1 MSQKKW
7 QPVLLS
13 ISRKSESWPADLA
26 SRYPFS
32 VPVIQSLTKIKF
44 TAPVT
49 FLIGE
54 NGSGKSTFLE
64 ALAVASEVPF
74 AGSNQSFDD
83 GSLASARLL
92 AISLRLSW
100 TRRLRQGMFMR
111 AEDFFG
117 YLKRR
122 ARDDAR
128 INRERIE
135 LNGPPTAPAVTD
147 RSTHIDEQTAE
158 RLIQTHDTLSHGESF
173 LELFASR
180 VVRRGLFLLDEPEAP
195 LSPRRQLTMLSLL
208 TDAVAHG
215 AQFIIA
221 THSPILLSFPGAVI
235 LSCDESPMKEMK
247 YDELDLV
254 AFTRDFLNKPERY
267 LRHINRDS

>member
-7 QPVLLS
+7 EPVLLS

-26 SRYPFS
+26 GQYPFS
-32 VPVIQSLTKIKF
+32 VPVVQTLTRIDF

-54 NGSGKSTFLE
+54 NGSGKSTLLE
-64 ALAVASEVPF
+64 AIGVASEVPF

-83 GSLASARLL
+83 GSLASAQLL
-92 AISLRLSW
+92 AGFLRLAW

-128 INRERIE
+128 ITRERIE
-135 LNGPPTAPAVTD
+135 LDAPPSRPDVTD

-195 LSPRRQLTMLSLL
+195 LSPRRQLALLSLL
-208 TDAVAHG
+208 TDAVATG

-235 LSCDESPMKEMK
+235 LSCDESPMKEVK
-247 YDELDLV
+247 YDELDQV
-254 AFTRDFLNKPERY
+254 AFTREFLNAPERY
-267 LRHINRDS
+267 LRHIRSD

>member
-1 MSQKKW
+1 MSLKKW

-13 ISRKSESWPADLA
+13 VSRKSESWPAALA
-26 SRYPFS
+26 GHYPFS
-32 VPVIQSLTKIKF
+32 VPVIQSLTTINF
-44 TAPVT
+44 AAPVT

-54 NGSGKSTFLE
+54 NGSGKSTLLE
-64 ALAVASEVPF
+64 AIAVASEVPF

-83 GSLASARLL
+83 GSLANARLL
-92 AISLRLSW
+92 AGSLRLAW

-128 INRERIE
+128 MVRERIE
-135 LNGPPTAPAVTD
+135 LETPPSAPHLTD
-147 RSTHIDEQTAE
+147 RAAHIDEQTAE
-158 RLIQTHDTLSHGESF
+158 RLIQNHDTLSHGESF

-180 VVRRGLFLLDEPEAP
+180 AVRRGLFLLDEPEAP
-195 LSPRRQLTMLSLL
+195 LSPRRQLTLLSLL
-208 TDAVAHG
+208 TDAVASG

-221 THSPILLSFPGAVI
+221 THSPIILSFPGAVI
-235 LSCDESPMKEMK
+235 LSCDEATMREVK
-247 YDELDLV
+247 YDELDQV
-254 AFTRDFLNKPERY
+254 VFTREFLNAPERY
-267 LRHINRDS
+267 LRHIGRD

>member
-1 MSQKKW
+1 MSHRKW
-7 QPVLLS
+7 EPVLRS
-13 ISRKSESWPADLA
+13 VSRKSESWPVNVAR
-26 SRYPFS
+26 RYPFS
-32 VPVIQSLTKIKF
+32 VPVIQTLTTINLK
-44 TAPVT
+44 APVT

-54 NGSGKSTFLE
+54 NGSGKSTLLE
-64 ALAVASEVPF
+64 AIGVASEVPF

-83 GSLASARLL
+83 GSLANARLL
-92 AISLRLSW
+92 AGSLRLVW

-128 INRERIE
+128 IIREKIE
-135 LNGPPTAPAVTD
+135 LEAPPSAPHVTN
-147 RSTHIDEQTAE
+147 RATHIDELTAE

-173 LELFASR
+173 LELFANR
-180 VVRRGLFLLDEPEAP
+180 VMRRGLFLLDEPEAP
-195 LSPRRQLTMLSLL
+195 LSPRRQLTLLSLL
-208 TDAVAHG
+208 TDAVAKG

-235 LSCDESPMKEMK
+235 LSCDESPMKEVK
-247 YDELDLV
+247 YDELDQV
-254 AFTRDFLNKPERY
+254 AFTREFLNAPERY
-267 LRHINRDS
+267 LRHIGRD

>member
-7 QPVLLS
+7 ELVLLS
-13 ISRKSESWPADLA
+13 ISRKAEEWPANLA
-26 SRYPFS
+26 GHYPFS
-32 VPVIQSLTKIKF
+32 VPVIQTLTTINF

-49 FLIGE
+49 FLVGE
-54 NGSGKSTFLE
+54 NGSGKSTLLE
-64 ALAVASEVPF
+64 AIAVASEVPF

-83 GSLASARLL
+83 GSLGSARLL
-92 AISLRLSW
+92 AGYLRLAW

-135 LNGPPTAPAVTD
+135 LETPPRAPDVTD
-147 RSTHIDEQTAE
+147 RATHIDEQTAE
-158 RLIQTHDTLSHGESF
+158 RLIRTHDTRSHGESF

-195 LSPRRQLTMLSLL
+195 LSPRRQLTLLSLL
-208 TDAVAHG
+208 TDAVASG

-221 THSPILLSFPGAVI
+221 THSPILLSLPCAVI
-235 LSCDESPMKEMK
+235 LSCDESPMNEVK
-247 YDELDLV
+247 YDDLDQV
-254 AFTRDFLNKPERY
+254 AFTRDFLNAPGRY
-267 LRHINRDS
+267 LRHISSD